1 MSFIPGFVDEMTKAV
16 TGAANT
22 VAKGANDAWNTITG
36 TVTGQKGDEK
46 APLIKTPE
54 ETLPENISKP
64 ITEAPSI
71 KDQEDWSKYSL
82 PGLLSMLR
90 MEAMHHCEQKA
101 KAPYLKVKEAQA
113 KSTDLSTLLQTFTAH
128 SDQNGDLDVTDDE
141 KTLELMRKAKEMGV
155 VIADQTRFT
164 KQERDSVIRNIDQ
177 TLKNLDY
184 DMKIG
189 FNDAQEALQQRNTFY
204 QELKTCWDKLNE
216 AIRRFIQALTGR

>member
-1 MSFIPGFVDEMTKAV
+1 MSFIPGFVDEVTKAV
-16 TGAANT
+16 SGAAST
-22 VAKGANDAWNTITG
+22 VAKGANDAWNTLTGGITG
-36 TVTGQKGDEK
+36 AKSDEK
-46 APLIKTPE
+46 NPLTKAPEDALS
-54 ETLPENISKP
+54 ENISKP
-64 ITEAPSI
+64 ITEAPTV

-82 PGLLSMLR
+82 PGLLAMLR

-101 KAPYLKVKEAQA
+101 KIPYLKVKEAQA
-113 KSTDLSTLLQTFTAH
+113 KSTELSTLLQTFSAH
-128 SDQNGDLDVTDDE
+128 SDENGDLDVEGDE

-155 VIADQTRFT
+155 VIADQKRFT